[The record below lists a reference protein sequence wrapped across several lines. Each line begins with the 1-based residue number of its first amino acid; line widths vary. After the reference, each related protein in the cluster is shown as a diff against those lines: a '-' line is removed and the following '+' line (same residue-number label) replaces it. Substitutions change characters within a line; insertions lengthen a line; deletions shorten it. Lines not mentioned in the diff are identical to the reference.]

1 MFDEILKTVKEH
13 FADNPHLTADVPAD
27 QHDALHNEIAEHVTN
42 NLSSA
47 APGATMVQSEA
58 QGALSLPGGL
68 GGILDKL
75 KDSLTAGGPVVSAI
89 EGGLV
94 GSLASK
100 FGLNPAISGA
110 IAAALP
116 GLLQKFASK
125 QAAGADTIPA
135 TTH

>member
-13 FADNPHLTADVPAD
+13 FAENPHITADVPAD
-27 QHDALHNEIAEHVTN
+27 QHDALHNEIAEHVAN

-47 APGATMVQSEA
+47 APGAMMVQSDA
-58 QGALSLPGGL
+58 LGALSLPGGL

-75 KDSLTAGGPVVSAI
+75 KDSLASGGPVVSAI
-89 EGGLV
+89 EGGLI

-100 FGLNPAISGA
+100 FGLSPGISGA

-116 GLLQKFASK
+116 GLLQKFAGK
-125 QAAGADTIPA
+125 EAPVDTTP